1 MTVGERIRQNRLN
14 KKMTQKELG
23 EKAGIAEPTIRRY
36 ELGKLNPKFET
47 LQKIADALDVGIDKL
62 KGIKPLP
69 EKEVELDLGF
79 KKEKA
84 SMSSGAIELEAFDKF
99 LEDIGFKTYVS
110 PTLFENPEGKN
121 GDVWIIE
128 DIRENKFYAAKTTDL
143 NKLKDSILSFS
154 KFQIYEL
161 LNSLKQIDSPT
172 VERCVERVEELTEI
186 PKYQKKDE
194 ADTK

>member
-69 EKEVELDLGF
+69 EKEVE
-79 KKEKA
+79 
-84 SMSSGAIELEAFDKF
+84 
-99 LEDIGFKTYVS
+99 
-110 PTLFENPEGKN
+110 
-121 GDVWIIE
+121 
-128 DIRENKFYAAKTTDL
+128 
-143 NKLKDSILSFS
+143 
-154 KFQIYEL
+154 
-161 LNSLKQIDSPT
+161 
-172 VERCVERVEELTEI
+172 
-186 PKYQKKDE
+186 
-194 ADTK
+194 